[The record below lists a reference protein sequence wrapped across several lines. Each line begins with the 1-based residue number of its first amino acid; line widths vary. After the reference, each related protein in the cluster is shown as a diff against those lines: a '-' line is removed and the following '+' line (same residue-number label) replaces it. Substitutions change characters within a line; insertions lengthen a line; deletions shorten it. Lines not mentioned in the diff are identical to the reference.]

1 MFQEKTEQQQN
12 QQRATNTYTV
22 ADQVVIAVKAEK
34 VMSKSALA
42 WALTHV
48 VHPGDCITL
57 LAVFTNEKSGNTDSQ
72 LLKNLLLL
80 STFLFWIVDYLSCLM
95 CVGKKFWNFPRLAGD
110 CGSNQLERLPDRVCE
125 ISENC
130 SQMVVQFYNQ
140 IEVSLNLPICP
151 LACFPSSFFLSVWYS
166 FLLNL

>member
-12 QQRATNTYTV
+12 QQRATNTV

-34 VMSKSALA
+34 VISKAALA

-72 LLKNLLLL
+72 LLKNFLLL
-80 STFLFWIVDYLSCLM
+80 STFLF
-95 CVGKKFWNFPRLAGD
+95 
-110 CGSNQLERLPDRVCE
+110 
-125 ISENC
+125 
-130 SQMVVQFYNQ
+130 
-140 IEVSLNLPICP
+140 
-151 LACFPSSFFLSVWYS
+151 
-166 FLLNL
+166 

>member
-1 MFQEKTEQQQN
+1 MFQEKTEQQQS
-12 QQRATNTYTV
+12 QQRATNTV

-34 VMSKSALA
+34 VMSKAALA

-80 STFLFWIVDYLSCLM
+80 STFLF
-95 CVGKKFWNFPRLAGD
+95 
-110 CGSNQLERLPDRVCE
+110 
-125 ISENC
+125 
-130 SQMVVQFYNQ
+130 
-140 IEVSLNLPICP
+140 
-151 LACFPSSFFLSVWYS
+151 
-166 FLLNL
+166 